1 MQVDSESADELPPS
15 LLVMIVIKGQVERPS
30 EARIILYG
38 NKSTVLLTILSRP
51 RTHLKVLSCLI
62 NHTSGLKRYPASAG
76 TSLHRIR
83 LIIWDNR
90 NSPIQFLH
98 PSSISHPS

>member
-38 NKSTVLLTILSRP
+38 DKSTVLLTISSR
-51 RTHLKVLSCLI
+51 LGSQFVGLSCLVD
-62 NHTSGLKRYPASAG
+62 HTSDRRDIPPASEPPSQDTA
-76 TSLHRIR
+76 HH
-83 LIIWDNR
+83 WDNR
-90 NSPIQFLH
+90 NSSIQFLH
-98 PSSISHPS
+98 PSSISRPS